1 MIKKRLVALGLVGA
15 ITVSGCLVGCGQKDK
30 VSNPQDVTSSTTP
43 QAEVEEE
50 TTEPTNETNSINDEE
65 TTEPTDETDTTE
77 PTDETNNINEDETTE
92 TTDATDATAP
102 IEGDTVAD
110 KLIEEFRAETKTTT
124 DVLSIAETIGKSSVF
139 NEIEMVAVEVEEGD
153 LNGFDE
159 PIEGFSKGAM
169 FSPMISTIPF
179 IGYIFESENAEEL
192 ARTLEEKGNLNWNIC
207 TSAEDKKV
215 VVEGDKVIFIMS
227 PYELEDKK

>member
-50 TTEPTNETNSINDEE
+50 TTEPTN
-65 TTEPTDETDTTE
+65 
-77 PTDETNNINEDETTE
+77 ETNNINEDETTE